1 MTVGSGSIGGD
12 LSEAPPQAIAP
23 RAIVEVCFCHHTRRA
38 ARAISRV
45 FDEALSPSSFRASQF
60 NILAVIAA
68 RDHTSAAEVAGIL
81 AMDRTTLSRNLKPL
95 RKAGYLT
102 TDGGAGRRPD
112 VLVLTAAGRGAL
124 DKASV
129 LWREA
134 QGRLT
139 ERMGAS
145 QAGMLLQMLE
155 AAARAAG

>member
-1 MTVGSGSIGGD
+1 
-12 LSEAPPQAIAP
+12 
-23 RAIVEVCFCHHTRRA
+23 
-38 ARAISRV
+38 
-45 FDEALSPSSFRASQF
+45 
-60 NILAVIAA
+60 
-68 RDHTSAAEVAGIL
+68 
-81 AMDRTTLSRNLKPL
+81 MDRTTLSRNLKPL
-95 RKAGYLT
+95 RQAGYLT